1 MYKIKDSVK
10 KYQKLVVYIITE
22 NANNSPELSICN
34 PGSMADEIN
43 SLLYN
48 TPRIIQQEWEE
59 NFSNDVDKIIQKLI
73 KGGTSNWSPIFEM
86 IQAVN
91 ISSFKHS
98 NENYKNSNR
107 LFIFSD
113 FKHNTKEFSQYND
126 SFDFS
131 NFKKPSF
138 LL

>member
-1 MYKIKDSVK
+1 M
-10 KYQKLVVYIITE
+10 
-22 NANNSPELSICN
+22 
-34 PGSMADEIN
+34 G
-43 SLLYN
+43 
-48 TPRIIQQEWEE
+48 R
-59 NFSNDVDKIIQKLI
+59 NFSNDVDKIIQKLL

-113 FKHNTKEFSQYND
+113 FKHNTKSSANIMIVPIFQIL
-126 SFDFS
+126 
-131 NFKKPSF
+131 KKTIVLIMTGFTPC
-138 LL
+138 LGERM